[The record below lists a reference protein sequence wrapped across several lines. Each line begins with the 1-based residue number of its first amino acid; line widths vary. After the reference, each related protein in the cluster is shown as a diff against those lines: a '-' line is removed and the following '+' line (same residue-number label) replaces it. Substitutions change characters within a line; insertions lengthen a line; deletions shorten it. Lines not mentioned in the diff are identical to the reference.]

1 MAALFDDDTIHL
13 GMDEVVEP
21 SPCTANATLSL
32 EAQLIDIVSV
42 QFGKQV
48 MGWNPIASVVQQGAG
63 KGGKGSVIVN
73 SYMGGTSVVSTLLE
87 SGFDVVD
94 SSSEFWYFTHP
105 AGWDL
110 RKQECR
116 PAGCAGAKGW
126 DMCWHAPGGNATSFG
141 GDTKTFGG
149 NTTTSFGG
157 GTSSRR
163 SNGKVPGQ
171 VLGGEMSVW
180 TDDYVK
186 RECGAHGSSLGLAN
200 ASCFY
205 DRSMDVGYEES
216 IGGLVWPRGIVAAG
230 AFYNYDAALNASSAG
245 FVERI
250 HAMNDQLKQRGS
262 FVCPSLETCSYVGAG
277 NVLYPGVDK
286 DKLDGYSCK
295 NQE

>member
-1 MAALFDDDTIHL
+1 MAALFEDGAFHL

-141 GDTKTFGG
+141 GR
-149 NTTTSFGG
+149 TS
-157 GTSSRR
+157 
-163 SNGKVPGQ
+163 SNGKVSGQ
-171 VLGGEMSVW
+171 VLGGEMSVC

-216 IGGLVWPRGIVAAG
+216 IGGLVWTRGIVAAG

-286 DKLDGYSCK
+286 DKLVGYSWT